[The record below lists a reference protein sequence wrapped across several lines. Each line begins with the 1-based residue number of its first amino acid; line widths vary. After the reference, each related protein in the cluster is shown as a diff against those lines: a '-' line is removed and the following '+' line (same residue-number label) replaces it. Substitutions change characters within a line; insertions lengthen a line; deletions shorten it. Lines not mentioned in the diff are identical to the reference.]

1 MGDRLRRFM
10 QVQSNIDADRIME
23 EVNAD
28 PEVQDVHA
36 PDVLYDSL
44 FAQIDT
50 YEKEKSHSNLTDEE
64 RELMELG
71 KKFKKRSH
79 FRKQVAAIFLVCC
92 VLGATGITAMGG
104 PERLMEKVEWILAG
118 REQTNVDSDD
128 ERVEEMAS
136 VSEAEAF
143 AEIEEKFG
151 FAPVRMHYLPDGM
164 EFRQKEVLADAHD
177 INFFYK
183 DKNDNIIVF
192 TMHPDFRVCSMGED
206 FEDTLVEEFG
216 KERDGVFINVK
227 EYSVKENSGS
237 RWIIDFEYRNVY
249 YYLKVIGL
257 NSEEIEKIID
267 GLFFE
272 R

>member
-136 VSEAEAF
+136 VSEEEAF
-143 AEIEEKFG
+143 AEIEKEYG
-151 FAPVRMHYLPDGM
+151 FVPVKMYYLPDGM
-164 EFRQKEVLADAHD
+164 WFRQKEMLADAHD
-177 INFFYK
+177 VNLFYT
-183 DKNDNIIVF
+183 DQNNNMIVY
-192 TMHPDFRVCSMGED
+192 TIHPDFRVGSLGDDVE
-206 FEDTLVEEFG
+206 ESLVEEIQ
-216 KERDGVFINVK
+216 KEKNGVLINIRKYEVT
-227 EYSVKENSGS
+227 ENSGD
-237 RWIIDFEYRNVY
+237 RWIINFEFNNIY
-249 YYLKVIGL
+249 YYMRISGYGF
-257 NSEEIEKIID
+257 EEIEKIVN